1 MQRRVNMLLKKI
13 NKLYDLVHKLYS
25 LEKNLDQ
32 IKMTQGVILDI
43 LMNNNTLSKLNDYE
57 YKIFSQWGE
66 DGIIQKLINSLE
78 IPNKTFIEFGIQNF
92 IESNCR
98 YLLKNSN
105 WSGIVID
112 ANLQDINSLKSS
124 EEYWK
129 YDLTAIHGFIDQN
142 NINNIFNNAGIS
154 GDIGLLS
161 VDIDG
166 VDWWILDAIDSVSPR
181 ILIVEY
187 NPNFGPGRPITVP
200 YDPLFNRLTKHF
212 SGIYYGASLSAFD
225 YLAKNKGY
233 VLVGTNSNGSNAF
246 FVRGDIFSTSGLV
259 AKSVDEV
266 FVDSKVRETRGA
278 DGNLTFLNRHQREEL
293 LKGMPVINVITQAVE
308 VF

>member
-1 MQRRVNMLLKKI
+1 MFLKKI
-13 NKLYDLVHKLYS
+13 NNLYKLLYKLNS
-25 LEKNLDQ
+25 FEKNLDQ

-43 LMNNNTLSKLNDYE
+43 LMNNNALSKLNDYE

-66 DGIIQKLINSLE
+66 DGIIQKLINSIE
-78 IPNKTFIEFGIQNF
+78 IPNKTFIEFGIQDF
-92 IESNCR
+92 VESNCR
-98 YLLKNSN
+98 YLLKKSN
-105 WSGIVID
+105 WSGMVID
-112 ANLQDINSLKSS
+112 ANLRDINSLKSS

-129 YDLTAIHGFIDQN
+129 NGLTAIHSFIDRD
-142 NINNIFNNAGIS
+142 NINNIFKNGGIS

-166 VDWWILDAIDSVSPR
+166 VDWWVLDAIDSVSPR

-187 NPNFGPGRPITVP
+187 NSNFGSSRPITVP

-246 FVRGDIFSTSGLV
+246 FVRGDVFPNSGLV
-259 AKSVDEV
+259 AKTVHEV
-266 FVDSKVRETRGA
+266 FIDSKVRESRGV
-278 DGNLTFLNRHQREEL
+278 DGNLTFLNRNKREEI
-293 LKGMPVINVITQAVE
+293 LKGMPVFNVITQEIE